1 MTKFFQKK
9 LVICQV
15 SLANNI
21 PIIKE
26 NYKNFTK
33 YYSNLTFFIICPNNQ
48 VKIFKEKLNKKNIYI
63 INEDKVFKFS
73 KFKELYKKISKNVDY
88 KKKILKRLNWYYQQ
102 ILKIVFIL
110 NNNTCKNNN
119 LVLWDADTQILKKI
133 NFFENNKS
141 LNYGNVFEYHKP
153 YFLTSIKLLKIKI
166 PNKYLSSVNQFISI
180 NPAENKYIK
189 KLLIKGNRKS
199 INAKTISKIIFKSIF
214 TGNINFNHSMFSEY
228 ETFGLCKTLK
238 NFNSKQRVIFFLR
251 HKLTGKLTNLQK
263 KICKISNCKHVTYED
278 HGNNNLK
285 KKILNED
292 QKFLPFF
299 KIFFKQY
306 IKFIGRKIRY
316 FLL

>member
-21 PIIKE
+21 PIIIE
-26 NYKNFTK
+26 NYKNFSK

-63 INEDKVFKFS
+63 INEDRVFKFS
-73 KFKELYKKISKNVDY
+73 KFKELCEKISKNVNY

-119 LVLWDADTQILKKI
+119 LVLWDADTLILKKI

-153 YFLTSIKLLKIKI
+153 YFLTSMNLLDVKI

-180 NPAENKYIK
+180 NPIENKYIK
-189 KLLIKGNRKS
+189 KLLIKGKSKS
-199 INAKTISKIIFKSIF
+199 INARTISKKIFKSIF
-214 TGNINFNHSMFSEY
+214 KGNINFNHSMFSEY
-228 ETFGLCKTLK
+228 ETFGLCKVFK
-238 NFNSKQRVIFFLR
+238 NSNSKQRVIFFLR

-263 KICKISNCKHVTYED
+263 KICAISNCKHVTYED
-278 HGNNNLK
+278 HGSNNLK
-285 KKILNED
+285 KKILNEN
-292 QKFLPFF
+292 QKLLSFL

-316 FLL
+316 FLV